1 MQNTFYQVKDGSII
15 IDQAQL
21 TTYAIAAAVLVVLA
35 VIITIAVKSRKRN
48 FIKTVPTNLKR
59 GR

>member
-1 MQNTFYQVKDGSII
+1 MQNTFYQVKDGAII

-35 VIITIAVKSRKRN
+35 VIITIAIKGRKKN